1 MNFRSFGGR
10 AQDLELSADTFGSL
24 THPRK
29 APMSLSARGQELR
42 IHAAT
47 IVANQEP
54 QLARGILDFHYN
66 LSGAAMAASISKG
79 FASNGI
85 NLIMHN
91 PPQLPWHPFHDDAT
105 FAFA

>member
-29 APMSLSARGQELR
+29 APMSLSARGQEMR

-66 LSGAAMAASISKG
+66 LSGAGMAESISKG
-79 FASNGI
+79 FASNEI
-85 NLIMHN
+85 NLIIN
-91 PPQLPWHPFHDDAT
+91 NRPQLPCLAFHDAPK
-105 FAFA
+105 F